1 MSPVQSVH
9 TCGNDVD
16 VFFLKIVNL
25 HEWIKKR
32 GRLREIKRK
41 LSKSGCQY
49 NKVLGSLGLPLKG
62 SRLLLIFI

>member
-1 MSPVQSVH
+1 MSPVH

-16 VFFLKIVNL
+16 VFFLKIVVNL

-49 NKVLGSLGLPLKG
+49 NKVLGSLGLPVKG